1 MPQLS
6 DLEERISILRE
17 NIRQLV
23 EQAAGSSGAADED
36 RTSERIAA
44 QTEELERLIKQ
55 RDGLK

>member
-44 QTEELERLIKQ
+44 QTEELGRLIKQ
-55 RDGLK
+55 RDGQK